1 MASTALMKDAAS
13 RNMEAKMKK
22 ACAKYQP
29 GMNVS
34 KLASEFSVARS
45 TLAYRL
51 QRLSKDTPVRK
62 HGREPFLLES
72 DIAELQQEAK
82 IRTRQLNC
90 FSRDT
95 LKLAII
101 AKGRE
106 SLTTRGLN
114 DDRISNITD
123 TTLAKYI
130 NQIGLLDV
138 KKPSVQNERRFQVAK
153 DPRNAISLAA
163 TYGAI
168 LGDPSDPDRPVPSTI
183 FNVDVTSLNL
193 GEAIVE
199 TALADGE
206 EQEVLKR
213 KGLNASQT
221 KNEKK
226 YRTAKV
232 MTLISAQGTL
242 DATIVIIKDDT
253 LKQER
258 LFSLRKGCG
267 CIWFQIQTRSRR
279 RWTPPL

>member
-1 MASTALMKDAAS
+1 MGK
-13 RNMEAKMKK
+13 
-22 ACAKYQP
+22 
-29 GMNVS
+29 
-34 KLASEFSVARS
+34 
-45 TLAYRL
+45 
-51 QRLSKDTPVRK
+51 
-62 HGREPFLLES
+62 
-72 DIAELQQEAK
+72 
-82 IRTRQLNC
+82 
-90 FSRDT
+90 
-95 LKLAII
+95 
-101 AKGRE
+101 
-106 SLTTRGLN
+106 
-114 DDRISNITD
+114 
-123 TTLAKYI
+123 
-130 NQIGLLDV
+130 
-138 KKPSVQNERRFQVAK
+138 VAK

-258 LFSLRKGCG
+258 LQPVSNNQSQPLTFLACERAVVVSG
-267 CIWFQIQTRSRR
+267 SRYKHAPGDDGHHR
-279 RWTPPL
+279 CEGPHPGNAWCAKAAAAGSRHLHPRYHRWPR